1 MKTLFELEDIKCG
14 LQVKDS
20 QGTVYIIA
28 SALFNTSVGD
38 VYSVVQLKYPF
49 IPLDE
54 NFWDTTDE
62 LVELL
67 NANNYQLA

>member
-1 MKTLFELEDIKCG
+1 MKTLFEREDIKCG

-20 QGTVYIIA
+20 QGTVYIVA
-28 SALFNTSVGD
+28 SAIFNASVGD
-38 VYSVVQLKYPF
+38 VYSAVQLKHQF

-54 NFWDTTDE
+54 DFWDTADE